1 MPKNNSHNVFISRR
15 EKLSCSLCNTPI
27 KKGEY
32 SICEDENS
40 NANCFKCSPFHNLT
54 FLPSG
59 DAALTRRSK
68 KNSENF
74 AILQEWNNRRRRYER
89 RGIFVDSQAILLARA
104 QCASD
109 SVERA
114 NKREKAALN
123 RKVQDAQYIETFSK
137 KIRELYPLM
146 PKEREKAI
154 AEHAC
159 EKYSGRVGRT
169 AAAKEF
175 SEEMIIKAV
184 IAHIR
189 HHETEYDN
197 LFGKGRRK
205 RDIRQDIRPLI
216 DKILKKWQGIDQY

>member
-1 MPKNNSHNVFISRR
+1 MPNNNVLNVFVSRR
-15 EKLSCSLCNTPI
+15 ERLKCYLCNSPI
-27 KKGEY
+27 EKGEY
-32 SICEDENS
+32 SVGEDENS
-40 NANCFKCSPFHNLT
+40 KTSCFKCSPFKDLT

-59 DAALTRRSK
+59 DAALSRRSK
-68 KNSENF
+68 TNSSNS

-89 RGIFVDSQAILLARA
+89 RGIFVESQALLLARA
-104 QCASD
+104 QCAAD

-114 NKREKAALN
+114 KKRTVAAEK
-123 RKVQDAQYIETFSK
+123 RKVQDAHYIKTFSL
-137 KIRELYPLM
+137 KIREFYPSM
-146 PKEREKAI
+146 PKGREKII

-175 SEEMIIKAV
+175 SEEMITKAV

-189 HHETEYDN
+189 HHETDYDD
-197 LFGKGRRK
+197 LFGRGKRK

-216 DKILKKWQGIDQY
+216 NNILNKWQDHSNT